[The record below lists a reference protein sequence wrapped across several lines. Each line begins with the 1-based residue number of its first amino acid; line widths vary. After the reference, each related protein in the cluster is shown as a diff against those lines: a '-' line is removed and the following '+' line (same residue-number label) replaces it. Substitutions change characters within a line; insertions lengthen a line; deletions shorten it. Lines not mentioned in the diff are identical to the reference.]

1 MSYEVTGRLVIR
13 NSHAEYTV
21 PAEIVEKG
29 RTEVELYVLQKAIED
44 GSVDLY
50 DMEVIDKSQEEA
62 KEKMAIEAHKALVA
76 KMKDI
81 EEPDCPEWFPQTA
94 KWNRRI
100 YGGDAKSS
108 DYWIYLVYRDRSSK
122 KRDLTDHERADLERY
137 LEEYREFDAKRRK
150 VYKEIHAEYGIDF
163 GDSK

>member
-1 MSYEVTGRLVIR
+1 MYKVTGRLVIR
-13 NSHAEYTV
+13 DSSVDCTV
-21 PAEIVEKG
+21 PDEIVAKG
-29 RTEVELYVLQKAIED
+29 ITEVELYVLQKAIEN
-44 GSVDLY
+44 GAVDLY

-62 KEKMAIEAHKALVA
+62 KEKLAIEAHKALVA

-81 EEPDCPEWFPQTA
+81 EKPVFPEWFPKSCQ
-94 KWNRRI
+94 WNRKI
-100 YGGDAKSS
+100 YGGDAKTSG
-108 DYWIYLVYRDRSSK
+108 YRIYLVYRGQSSK

-150 VYKEIHAEYGIDF
+150 VYREILAKYGIDF